1 MLKLDVRWL
10 LVPAL
15 LFGGASS
22 LEAQAA
28 GTIRGRVTD
37 VGTGAP
43 VTDAQIRVEGSA
55 RGAVTRGDGTY
66 VITEVPA
73 GAYTLTARRLGY
85 ALERRQVTVAA
96 GETTTQ
102 DFTLRVAAVT
112 LGDVITSGT
121 ATPSER
127 GQVGTNIASVDG
139 DEIND
144 APGVTAIDQALQG
157 RVAGA
162 IISENSGQPGG
173 GVSIRLRGTNSILGG
188 AEPLYVIDGVIVD
201 NSSQALVSIGANATY
216 SGAALSNRMADIDPN
231 DVERIEILKGAA
243 ASAIYGSR
251 ANNGVIQIFTKRGR
265 SGAPRITASTE
276 MSFSEI
282 AKKYDLNMAPT
293 ASAADVS
300 FGGITGL
307 AFGDPVTRYDI
318 QDQIFRTGG
327 GMTHRLS
334 ASGGSG
340 NTSYYVGGSYQE
352 EEGIVRAN
360 DYERL
365 SLRANLNQQL
375 GEKFDLAVRGNIVR
389 SLANFVLE
397 GEQGN
402 GVITSLVFTPTSWNP
417 NFDESIGR
425 YPYNRI
431 LGANPLDVIEN
442 WRAPEE
448 VTRFLG
454 SIEGTWR
461 PRDDLT
467 IRYLAG
473 VDDYRRDV
481 TLFIPPQAT
490 GASFGGSIQNPIL
503 FSRLFNN
510 DFTASHFLPLSSNLE
525 FTTSAGF
532 RYTDEQTEE
541 LRPATSGLTPG
552 QILIGTGGTVQT
564 SAQFITQLRTQ
575 SLFFEERVSF
585 GNRLFV
591 TGGLNWDQSSAFGP
605 DQRSQ
610 YFPRLSVSYVA
621 DREGFW
627 AERMEDS
634 FLSSLRLRAAYGET
648 GGQPPGIYSRF
659 SNYAGTTY
667 GGFSGLFPSTL
678 AGNPDLKPERQ
689 REIEGGFDV
698 GFFDDRAQLEFTAYD
713 KYTTDLVLSVP
724 LAPTSGFSSQFQN
737 IGELS
742 NKGIELALNTVNI
755 SRENFAWRTRFTY
768 AANRNNVEKLRTSTD
783 TLIFGYLNAVTEGKP
798 LGVFYGGDY
807 ARNADGSRYYAE
819 SVIRG
824 ETVLLPRRARDTLPS
839 GTIVNSSRLIGDP
852 NPDFVATFGTE
863 FDFGKF
869 VTLSALF
876 DGRFG
881 NDVANFTRRIQD
893 HFGASKNAEREIRG
907 DTIQGTYILANY
919 GRTLIYEEFIEDGSY
934 VKLREIALNLR
945 VPPSY
950 TQFVRADGATLR
962 LAGRNLYTWTDYSG
976 LDPEVN
982 MFSANTAA
990 RGVDFATIPLPRQFS
1005 VGLSLNY

>member
-15 LFGGASS
+15 LFGAAT

-28 GTIRGRVTD
+28 GTIRGT
-37 VGTGAP
+37 
-43 VTDAQIRVEGSA
+43 VTDAGSGQPISDA
-55 RGAVTRGDGTY
+55 QVAIAGGTRGAVTRGDGTY
-66 VITEVPA
+66 VITEVPS
-73 GAYTLTARRLGY
+73 GTYVLTARRLGY
-85 ALERRQVTVAA
+85 ALERANVTVIA
-96 GETTTQ
+96 GGTVTQ

-144 APGVTAIDQALQG
+144 AAGVTAIDQALQG

-216 SGAALSNRMADIDPN
+216 SGAALSNRMADIDPA
-231 DVERIEILKGAA
+231 DVDRIEILKGAA

-276 MSFSEI
+276 VGFSQI
-282 AKKYDLNMAPT
+282 AKRYDLNMAAT
-293 ASAADVS
+293 ASAADVIW
-300 FGGITGL
+300 GRVPGL
-307 AFGDPVTRYDI
+307 AIGDSVQRFDI
-318 QDQIFRTGG
+318 QDQIFRTGV
-327 GMTHRLS
+327 GMKHRLS

-340 NTSYYVGGSYQE
+340 ATSYYVGGSYE
-352 EEGIVRAN
+352 EDEGIIRSN

-365 SLRANLNQQL
+365 SLRANLNQQI
-375 GEKFDLAVRGNIVR
+375 GSKFDLSVRGNIVR

-397 GEQGN
+397 GEQAN
-402 GVITSLVFTPTSWNP
+402 GVLTALVFNVTSFNP
-417 NFDESIGR
+417 NYDENLGR
-425 YPYNRI
+425 YPYSG
-431 LGANPLDVIEN
+431 LFGTNPLDVIEN

-448 VTRFLG
+448 LTRFLG
-454 SIEGTWR
+454 GIEGTWR

-481 TLFIPPQAT
+481 TLYIPIAAT
-490 GASFGGSIQNPIL
+490 SPTSPGSIQNPVL

-510 DFTASHFLPLSSNLE
+510 DIVATHFLPVSANLD

-532 RYTDEQTEE
+532 RYTDNQTEE
-541 LRPATSGLTPG
+541 IRAAASGLIPG
-552 QILIGTGGTVQT
+552 QTLIGGGGAVP
-564 SAQFITQLRTQ
+564 SAGQSLTQFRTQ

-605 DQRSQ
+605 EERSQ
-610 YFPRLSVSYVA
+610 FFPRLSASYML
-621 DREGFW
+621 DREGW
-627 AERMEDS
+627 WEERAGGY
-634 FLSSLRLRAAYGET
+634 LSSLRLRAAYGET
-648 GGQPPGIYSRF
+648 GGQPPGLYSRF
-659 SNYAGTTY
+659 SNFGSTTY
-667 GGFSGLFPSTL
+667 GGLPGLFPSSL

-689 REIEGGFDV
+689 REIEGGFDL
-698 GFFDDRAQLEFTAYD
+698 GMFDGRAQLEFTAYS

-724 LAPTSGFSSQFQN
+724 LAPTSGFQNQFQN

-742 NKGIELALNTVNI
+742 NRGIELALNTVNV

-768 AANRNNVEKLRTSTD
+768 AANRNRIEKLVTSTD
-783 TLIFGYLNAVTEGKP
+783 TLVYGYLNAVTVGQP
-798 LGVFYGGDY
+798 IGVFYGRIY
-807 ARNADGSRYYAE
+807 ARNADGSLFLAPT
-819 SVIRG
+819 VVRG
-824 ETVLLPRRARDTLPS
+824 DTSMLPRRALDTLPD
-839 GTIVNSSRLIGDP
+839 GDIVNAFRVIGDP
-852 NPDFVATFGTE
+852 NPDFIATFNTE
-863 FDFGKF
+863 FDFGRF
-869 VTLSALF
+869 VTMSALF

-893 HFGASKNAEREIRG
+893 HFGASRNAQRELEG
-907 DTIQGTYILANY
+907 EVDPGTYILSPI
-919 GRTLIYEEFIEDGSY
+919 GRTVIYEEFIEDGSY
-934 VKLREIALNLR
+934 VKLREVALQLR
-945 VPPSY
+945 VPPSF
-950 TQFVRADGATLR
+950 TRFVRADGATVR
-962 LAGRNLYTWTDYSG
+962 FAGRNLYTWTDYSG

-990 RGVDFATIPLPRQFS
+990 RGTDFATVPLPRQFS